1 MALAANAL
9 IELDPGKI
17 WLGIPLAE
25 ASMDDLVMDI
35 INHCSTLIES
45 YCNRKFIEQTFTER
59 HNGSG
64 TTELLVNQWPINSI
78 TTLHID
84 SSREFGVETLI
95 DSASYEFFNNEQ
107 EDGYSIEIYEGNFP
121 EGRKNVK
128 IVYAAGYPVFANVPS
143 DLQMGCKIALAFYY
157 QHQQQQ
163 DWTMSTKS
171 KGEENIVLV
180 QGLPESATK
189 LLANYKRLEML
200 APPNPVRNN

>member
-9 IELDPGKI
+9 IEKDPTKI

-25 ASMDDLVMDI
+25 ISLDDLVEDI

-45 YCNRKFIEQTFTER
+45 YCNRKFIQQTFTER

-78 TTLHID
+78 TSLHVD
-84 SSREFGVETLI
+84 AGREFTSETLI
-95 DSASYEFFNNEQ
+95 DPSNYEYFSNEQ
-107 EDGYSIEIYEGNFP
+107 DEGYVIERFSETFP
-121 EGRKNVK
+121 RGRKNIQ
-128 IVYAAGYPVFANVPS
+128 IVYAAGYPTFADVPS
-143 DLQMGCKIALAFYY
+143 DLQMGCKIAVAFYY

-171 KGEENIVLV
+171 KGEENIVLI
-180 QGLPESATK
+180 QGLPESSVN
-189 LLANYKRLEML
+189 LLNSYKRLEIL
-200 APPNPVRNN
+200 APPDPVRNY